1 VTEVG
6 RDLLVPEPVIVEVDQ
21 LLRSRVGSHAARLF
35 LESIAAGEHSV
46 VNVSP
51 GLLRRAVE
59 LDSAFADLDLGYVD
73 AAVMAIA
80 ERDRLAVLTF
90 DFEHFRATRPDH
102 GFWQLVVDEHR
113 YQTHTRSY
121 LRSADA
127 AGPQPGRGSALP
139 EPTYASS
146 PGSSETET
154 TSSGPQGVNQAF
166 ASHDARDRI
175 AYLHRPRESRAAS
188 DRSLTSC

>member
-6 RDLLVPEPVIVEVDQ
+6 RDLLIPQPVIVEVDQ
-21 LLRSRVGSHAARLF
+21 LLRSRVGSRAARLF

-51 GLLRRAVE
+51 GLLRRAVA

-80 ERDRLAVLTF
+80 ERYRLAVLTF

-102 GFWQLVVDEHR
+102 GFWQLVIDEHR
-113 YQTHTRSY
+113 YQTHTRS
-121 LRSADA
+121 
-127 AGPQPGRGSALP
+127 
-139 EPTYASS
+139 
-146 PGSSETET
+146 
-154 TSSGPQGVNQAF
+154 
-166 ASHDARDRI
+166 
-175 AYLHRPRESRAAS
+175 
-188 DRSLTSC
+188 